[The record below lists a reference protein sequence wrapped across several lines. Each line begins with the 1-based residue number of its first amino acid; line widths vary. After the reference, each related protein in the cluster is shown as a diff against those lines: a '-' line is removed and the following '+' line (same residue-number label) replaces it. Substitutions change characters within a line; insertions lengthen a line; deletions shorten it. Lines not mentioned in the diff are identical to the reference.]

1 MKKSWEAGIC
11 KKMITEYEIK
21 VRVAELGKQITADY
35 MDKKED
41 LIVVCLLKGSVIFMA
56 DLCREIKL
64 PLKMDFMAVSSYGD
78 EMESSREVKIN
89 KELDEKIMGKHV
101 IILEDIIDTGR
112 TLAKIKEILGTRD
125 PLSLKI
131 VTLLDKPS
139 RRELEV
145 KVDYVGFTIEDE
157 FVLGYGLDF
166 KQEYRNVPYVGVM
179 GPLN

>member
-11 KKMITEYEIK
+11 RKMITEDEIK
-21 VRVAELGKQITADY
+21 NRILELGKQITTDYAD
-35 MDKKED
+35 KEED
-41 LIVVCLLKGSVIFMA
+41 LIVVCLLKGSIIFMA

-64 PLKMDFMAVSSYGD
+64 PLRMDFMSVSSYGD
-78 EMESSREVKIN
+78 EFESSREVKIN

-101 IILEDIIDTGR
+101 IIVEDIIDTGR
-112 TLAKIKEILGTRD
+112 TLNKIKDILGTRD
-125 PLSLKI
+125 PKSLKI

-139 RRELEV
+139 RREIEV
-145 KVDYVGFTIEDE
+145 EVDYVGFTIEDE

-166 KQEYRNVPYVGVM
+166 RQEYRNVPYIGVM